1 MLFRVIYS
9 TGVLTAIALISACSG
24 DQAQKRHEA
33 NQYLRTTNTV
43 IPADNEIISFPAP
56 PEINAD
62 GRAFNADRNAYF
74 GDLHV
79 HTALSFDAAGFG
91 TTATPADAYRYA
103 QGEAIMHP
111 SGFEVQLAQPL
122 DFYAVTDH
130 AQMLGL
136 INEAADTNTAFSEY
150 ELSKSYHDINDSV
163 DGGLFDIAKRNLIFN
178 NFRSDVVA
186 NLLDGTF
193 NSDVI
198 NSVSKSAWVKTVD
211 AANEAYR
218 PGQFTTFAA
227 YEYTTSTEELGNLHR
242 NVVFRGTDKL
252 PAVPFSR
259 LNSINPEGLWSW
271 MDGLREQGI
280 ESLAIPHNSNGSN
293 GAMFAF
299 TDWAGQH
306 HRPGIRRTAHAQ

>member
-1 MLFRVIYS
+1 MLFQVIYS
-9 TGVLTAIALISACSG
+9 SAVLTAIALISACSG

-43 IPADNEIISFPAP
+43 IPADNEIISFPAL

-62 GRAFNADRNAYF
+62 GRQFNADRNAYF

-150 ELSKSYHDINDSV
+150 ELSKSYHGINDSV
-163 DGGLFDIAKRNLIFN
+163 DGGLFDIVKRNLIFN

-186 NLLDGTF
+186 TCSMEPSTAMLST
-193 NSDVI
+193 
-198 NSVSKSAWVKTVD
+198 VS
-211 AANEAYR
+211 
-218 PGQFTTFAA
+218 
-227 YEYTTSTEELGNLHR
+227 
-242 NVVFRGTDKL
+242 
-252 PAVPFSR
+252 
-259 LNSINPEGLWSW
+259 
-271 MDGLREQGI
+271 
-280 ESLAIPHNSNGSN
+280 AIPRGSKPLKRQTKLTGLVSSPPLQPMN
-293 GAMFAF
+293 
-299 TDWAGQH
+299 TPPLP
-306 HRPGIRRTAHAQ
+306 RS

>member
-43 IPADNEIISFPAP
+43 VPADNEIISFPAP

-130 AQMLGL
+130 AMMLGL
-136 INEAADTNTAFSEY
+136 INAIAVNTPV
-150 ELSKSYHDINDSV
+150 L
-163 DGGLFDIAKRNLIFN
+163 
-178 NFRSDVVA
+178 
-186 NLLDGTF
+186 
-193 NSDVI
+193 
-198 NSVSKSAWVKTVD
+198 
-211 AANEAYR
+211 
-218 PGQFTTFAA
+218 
-227 YEYTTSTEELGNLHR
+227 
-242 NVVFRGTDKL
+242 
-252 PAVPFSR
+252 
-259 LNSINPEGLWSW
+259 
-271 MDGLREQGI
+271 
-280 ESLAIPHNSNGSN
+280 
-293 GAMFAF
+293 
-299 TDWAGQH
+299 
-306 HRPGIRRTAHAQ
+306 